1 MAESRKSPH
10 GAAARIVDPG
20 RSRTGARGRRRRMG
34 SWRLAAAVAGGAAL
48 ALAPVARAET
58 ISYTVSETVPI
69 TTTTD
74 NPCTGEPVVL
84 SGSYHFTSRYSAT
97 VDSTGTKFHSVATKK
112 LSLSGYAP
120 GSGARYRNEQQE
132 VSEENGTFSLGLD
145 GLAPYER
152 TDKATM
158 LLIRQGESLRPDD
171 FLVHFIAHITYN
183 ANGVITIQRAELD
196 TDCR

>member
-10 GAAARIVDPG
+10 GAAARIVGPE

-34 SWRLAAAVAGGAAL
+34 SWGLAAAVAGGAVL
-48 ALAPVARAET
+48 ALAQVARAET
-58 ISYTVSETVPI
+58 TSYTVSETVPI

-74 NPCTGEPVVL
+74 NPCTREPVVL
-84 SGSYHFTSRYSAT
+84 SGSYHFTSRYSVT
-97 VDSTGTKFHSVATKK
+97 VDTTGTKFHSAETKK

-120 GSGARYRNEQQE
+120 TSGARYRNEQQE
-132 VSEENGTFSLGLD
+132 MTEENGTFSLSLD

-152 TDKATM
+152 TDKSTM
-158 LLIRQGESLRPDD
+158 LLIRQGESIRPDD
-171 FLVHFIAHITYN
+171 FLVHFVAHITYN
-183 ANGVITIQRAELD
+183 ANGVVTIQRAELD